1 MAKDYDEAKAA
12 DMAARMGKN
21 ATEADIENVANKM
34 GSMNKGPLAKIWD
47 KVTQLWEAFKSPDTP
62 ASLKAII
69 IGGLIYMVSPVDLI
83 PDFIPVAGLLDDVGV
98 IGFVFSQFLRLAGK
112 AAVGAAVGAAIGF
125 TINIVVKGVLTL
137 KKLIEDLRKEL
148 KKRKLEKEI
157 KADIKNGNY
166 NRKKVGLYDE
176 DDRNEYRAEIES
188 RDYNTVKVG
197 LYDEDDN
204 KVGTATVEADSIS
217 DELYEG
223 QEIKLYA

>member
-34 GSMNKGPLAKIWD
+34 DSMNKGPLAKVWD
-47 KVTQLWEAFKSPDTP
+47 KVTQLWEAFKSPETP

-83 PDFIPVAGLLDDVGV
+83 PDVIPVVGLLDDAGV
-98 IGFVFSQFLRLAGK
+98 IGLVFSQFLRFAGK

-125 TINIVVKGVLTL
+125 TINIVVKGVLTR
-137 KKLIEDLRKEL
+137 KKLKEELL
-148 KKRKLEKEI
+148 KQKEAHGKMI
-157 KADIKNGNY
+157 KAKLD
-166 NRKKVGLYDE
+166 
-176 DDRNEYRAEIES
+176 S
-188 RDYNTVKVG
+188 MDYNTAKVG

-204 KVGTATVEADSIS
+204 EVGTANIQADSIS

-223 QEIKLYA
+223 MEIPLYA

>member
-1 MAKDYDEAKAA
+1 MAKDYDEAAAA

-34 GSMNKGPLAKIWD
+34 DSMNKGPLAKVWD
-47 KVTQLWEAFKSPDTP
+47 KVTQLWEAFKSPETP

-83 PDFIPVAGLLDDVGV
+83 PDVIPVVGLLDDAGV
-98 IGFVFSQFLRLAGK
+98 IGLVFSQFLRFAGK

-125 TINIVVKGVLTL
+125 TINIVVKGVLTR
-137 KKLIEDLRKEL
+137 KKLKEELL
-148 KKRKLEKEI
+148 KQKEAHGKMI
-157 KADIKNGNY
+157 KAKLD
-166 NRKKVGLYDE
+166 
-176 DDRNEYRAEIES
+176 S
-188 RDYNTVKVG
+188 MDYNTAKVG

-204 KVGTATVEADSIS
+204 EVGTANIQADSIS

-223 QEIKLYA
+223 MEIPLYA

>member
-1 MAKDYDEAKAA
+1 MAKDYDEAAAA

-34 GSMNKGPLAKIWD
+34 DSMNKGPLAKVWD
-47 KVTQLWEAFKSPDTP
+47 KVTQLWEAFKSPETP

-83 PDFIPVAGLLDDVGV
+83 PDVIPVVGLLDDAGV
-98 IGFVFSQFLRLAGK
+98 IGLVFSQFLRFAGK

-137 KKLIEDLRKEL
+137 KKLIEELRKEL
-148 KKRKLEKEI
+148 EKRKLGKKI
-157 KADIKNGNY
+157 KANIKSKNC
-166 NRKKVGLYDE
+166 KEVE
-176 DDRNEYRAEIES
+176 A
-188 RDYNTVKVG
+188 G

-204 KVGTATVEADSIS
+204 EVGTATVEADSIS

-223 QEIKLYA
+223 MEIPLYA

>member
-1 MAKDYDEAKAA
+1 MAKDYDEAAAA

-34 GSMNKGPLAKIWD
+34 DSMNKGPLAKVWD
-47 KVTQLWEAFKSPDTP
+47 KVTQLWEAFKSPETP

-83 PDFIPVAGLLDDVGV
+83 PDVIPVVGLLDDAGV
-98 IGFVFSQFLRLAGK
+98 IGLVFSQFLRFAGK

-137 KKLIEDLRKEL
+137 KMLIEELRKESE
-148 KKRKLEKEI
+148 KRKLGTKIEECI
-157 KADIKNGNY
+157 KSGNY
-166 NRKKVGLYDE
+166 SIKKVGL
-176 DDRNEYRAEIES
+176 RAEIES
-188 RDYNTVKVG
+188 KGSNTVEAG
-197 LYDEDDN
+197 LYDEVDN

-223 QEIKLYA
+223 MEIPLYA

>member
-1 MAKDYDEAKAA
+1 MAKDYDEAAAA

-34 GSMNKGPLAKIWD
+34 DSMNRGPLAKVWD
-47 KVTQLWEAFKSPDTP
+47 KVTQLWEAFKSPETP

-83 PDFIPVAGLLDDVGV
+83 PDVIPVVGLLDDAGV
-98 IGFVFSQFLRLAGK
+98 IGFVFSQFLRFAGK
-112 AAVGAAVGAAIGF
+112 AAVGAAVSTAIGF

-137 KKLIEDLRKEL
+137 KKLIEKLIEKSRKESE
-148 KKRKLEKEI
+148 KRELGNKIRAAKES
-157 KADIKNGNY
+157 GNS
-166 NRKKVGLYDE
+166 NTVKVGLYDK
-176 DDRNEYRAEIES
+176 AEIES
-188 RDYNTVKVG
+188 RDSNTVKVG

>member
-83 PDFIPVAGLLDDVGV
+83 PDVIPVAGLLDDAGV
-98 IGFVFSQFLRLAGK
+98 IGLVFSQFLRFAGK

-125 TINIVVKGVLTL
+125 TINIVVKGVLTPKKL
-137 KKLIEDLRKEL
+137 KKEL
-148 KKRKLEKEI
+148 ENRI
-157 KADIKNGNY
+157 GADIKSGNY

-223 QEIKLYA
+223 KEIQLYA

>member
-1 MAKDYDEAKAA
+1 MAKDYDEAAAA

-34 GSMNKGPLAKIWD
+34 DSMNRGPLAKVWD
-47 KVTQLWEAFKSPDTP
+47 KVTQLWEAFKSPETP

-83 PDFIPVAGLLDDVGV
+83 PDVIPVVGLLDDAGV
-98 IGFVFSQFLRLAGK
+98 IGLVFSQFLRFAGK

-137 KKLIEDLRKEL
+137 KKLIEELREKSER
-148 KKRKLEKEI
+148 RKLGKKIRANIEI
-157 KADIKNGNY
+157 KNY
-166 NRKKVGLYDE
+166 SEVKIGLH
-176 DDRNEYRAEIES
+176 
-188 RDYNTVKVG
+188 
-197 LYDEDDN
+197 DEDDN
-204 KVGTATVEADSIS
+204 NVGTVTVEADSIS

-223 QEIKLYA
+223 MEIPLYA

>member
-34 GSMNKGPLAKIWD
+34 DSMNKGPLAKVWD
-47 KVTQLWEAFKSPDTP
+47 KVTQLWEAFKSPETP

-83 PDFIPVAGLLDDVGV
+83 PDVIPVVGLLDDAGV
-98 IGFVFSQFLRLAGK
+98 IGLVFSQFLRFAGK
-112 AAVGAAVGAAIGF
+112 AAVGAAVGAVIGF

-137 KKLIEDLRKEL
+137 KKLIEELRKEL
-148 KKRKLEKEI
+148 EKRKLGKKI
-157 KADIKNGNY
+157 KANIKSKNCN
-166 NRKKVGLYDE
+166 KVD
-176 DDRNEYRAEIES
+176 A
-188 RDYNTVKVG
+188 G

-204 KVGTATVEADSIS
+204 EVGTATVEADSTS
-217 DELYEG
+217 DKLYEG
-223 QEIKLYA
+223 MEIPLYA